1 MIEGMT
7 FPLPAVMIATTLCT
21 AALLL
26 AAVRISGAES
36 RKITAFGTVAAAIL
50 VVQGALAYF
59 GFYLELQALP
69 PRFILGAPPAILIL
83 LLMTFAL
90 VPRGQEPLRTLTLLH
105 TVRIPVELVL
115 WGLFLHGQ
123 VPKLMTFEGLN
134 PDILSGL
141 SAPLIAWLGFNK
153 GKPRRAVLVVWNL
166 AAIVLLFNIVWHAVL
181 SVPTPFQRY
190 GFDQPNVG
198 VLYFPF
204 IWLPAFIVPAVLTA
218 HVWSLVILFG
228 RGEKEAG

>member
-1 MIEGMT
+1 MNEGMT
-7 FPLPAVMIATTLCT
+7 FLLPAVMIATTLCT
-21 AALLL
+21 AAFLL
-26 AAVRISGAES
+26 AAVRTSGASS
-36 RKITAFGTVAAAIL
+36 RTVRIFGVVTAAIL
-50 VVQGALAYF
+50 AVQGALAYN
-59 GFYLELQALP
+59 GFYLELLALP

-83 LLMTFAL
+83 LSMTFVL

-123 VPKLMTFEGLN
+123 VPKLMTFEGIN
-134 PDILSGL
+134 PDILSGITAL
-141 SAPLIAWLGFNK
+141 FVAWLGFRN
-153 GKPRRAVLVVWNL
+153 GQPRRMLLIAWNL
-166 AAIVLLFNIVWHAVL
+166 AALVLLFNIVWHAVL
-181 SVPTPFQRY
+181 SVPTPLQRY

-218 HVWSLVILFG
+218 HIWSLLLLFRKTG
-228 RGEKEAG
+228 TGQT